1 MKLSRL
7 AIDACWSLACADHRL
22 RVEEVEAISKA
33 LHAWLEIPVDE
44 TVSRLL
50 SSQSKL
56 PAQRLLKDWVA
67 LCKSNQ
73 PQALLLTRSLLFVAL
88 SDGDFNEKEADLIEA
103 LRIAGNIPL
112 YLFQDE
118 VRKASIAIDFLNG
131 EASATGS

>member
-1 MKLSRL
+1 M
-7 AIDACWSLACADHRL
+7 
-22 RVEEVEAISKA
+22 EAISKA
-33 LHAWLEIPVDE
+33 LNAWLKIPVDE

-56 PAQRLLKDWVA
+56 PAPRLLRDWVA

-112 YLFQDE
+112 NLFQDE
-118 VRKASIAIDFLNG
+118 VRTASIAIDLLNG
-131 EASATGS
+131 ETSATGS